1 MEARRDRAR
10 TARAARRRQAAPA
23 AGDLHLVP
31 HGLHLG
37 RPGGAR
43 PRGGADEGVR
53 AGAADGPDAKSIGR
67 VYESNDSGAV
77 KADKLAARLETLE
90 PGLWLHI
97 DHAATN
103 DPEIQAMGHVGY
115 EWVAADRSA
124 NLEMWTSPKVRE
136 VITRRGITLT
146 SYRDLQK

>member
-1 MEARRDRAR
+1 MD
-10 TARAARRRQAAPA
+10 T
-23 AGDLHLVP
+23 GI
-31 HGLHLG
+31 
-37 RPGGAR
+37 
-43 PRGGADEGVR
+43 
-53 AGAADGPDAKSIGR
+53 KFIGR
-67 VYESNDSGAV
+67 VYESKDSGAV

-136 VITRRGITLT
+136 VIERRGIKLT
-146 SYRDLQK
+146 NYRELTK

>member
-1 MEARRDRAR
+1 M
-10 TARAARRRQAAPA
+10 
-23 AGDLHLVP
+23 
-31 HGLHLG
+31 
-37 RPGGAR
+37 
-43 PRGGADEGVR
+43 
-53 AGAADGPDAKSIGR
+53 
-67 VYESNDSGAV
+67 

-136 VITRRGITLT
+136 VIERRRHQAHELPRVDEVVARDCCRVRST
-146 SYRDLQK
+146 SS